1 MVSIIIRT
9 RDEELYIE
17 KCLIALKQQNFIKS
31 EIIIVDNGSKDNTL
45 KLAKKYKCK
54 IIKYPNSI
62 KFNYSKAI
70 NIGIKNSKSDIIS
83 IISAHCIP
91 FDNYWIYNA
100 FKHFQDPEIG
110 AVYSRQLPT
119 DSSKDKDYRD
129 LFQVFREE
137 TNYQQ
142 KDFYFNNASSF
153 IRKNLWNRFKF
164 NEKINGLE
172 DLDWAKRIQTAGKK
186 IVYES
191 GSRVFHFHGIN
202 QNTNLK
208 RLKRQIKIIKKNF
221 RNEFN

>member
-1 MVSIIIRT
+1 MISIILRT
-9 RDEELYIE
+9 KNEELYLE
-17 KCLIALKQQNFIKS
+17 KCLIALKRQNFIKS
-31 EIIIVDNGSKDNTL
+31 EIILVDNGSIDNTL
-45 KLAKKYKCK
+45 KIAKKYKCK
-54 IIKYPNSI
+54 IITYPNSI

-70 NIGIKNSKSDIIS
+70 NLGIRKSNSEIVS

-119 DSSKDKDYRD
+119 DSSSDKDLRD
-129 LFQVFREE
+129 LFQVFRRE
-137 TNYQQ
+137 TVYQQ
-142 KDFYFNNASSF
+142 QDFYFNNASSF
-153 IRKNLWNRFKF
+153 IRKKLWNRFKF

-172 DLDWAKRIQTAGKK
+172 DLDWARKIQGIGNK

-191 GSRVFHFHGIN
+191 NSKVFHFHGIN

-208 RLKRQIKIIKKNF
+208 RLKRHIQIIKKII
-221 RNEFN
+221 